1 MKRLLKRLLIFNCTA
16 LIFLSLGIS
25 VFAAD
30 SSVTYEGQA
39 EKFIF
44 APGSSY
50 SPTDLFSDFKGVMPG
65 DSITQQ
71 IVIKN
76 DVKNNVKIKL
86 YLKSLGA
93 HDDSKEFL
101 SQMNLKVSQDGAS
114 NLFDAP
120 SDRTAGLTE
129 WVYLGT
135 IYSGGDIKLN
145 VTLDVPADMGNEFK
159 SAVGLIDWQFKVE
172 ELPISPDD
180 PKPPKTGDT
189 FNPTP
194 WVLMMV
200 SSLAMIILMIAV
212 RRRKENTDGCTK

>member
-1 MKRLLKRLLIFNCTA
+1 MKSFIKKTVLLLAA
-16 LIFLSLGIS
+16 LALTLSFS
-25 VFAAD
+25 ATVFAEGT
-30 SSVTYEGQA
+30 VTYEEGA
-39 EKFIF
+39 KKFIF

-93 HDDSKEFL
+93 HDGSKEFL
-101 SQMNLKVSQDGAS
+101 SQMNLKVSQDGTS

-120 SDRTAGLTE
+120 SDQTAGLTE

-135 IYSGGDIKLN
+135 IYSGGEIKLN
-145 VTLDVPADMGNEFK
+145 VTLDVPANMGNEFK
-159 SAVGLIDWQFKVE
+159 NAVGLIDWQFKAE
-172 ELPISPDD
+172 ELPIEPTD
-180 PKPPKTGDT
+180 PKAPITGEDS
-189 FNPTP
+189 NIEI
-194 WVLMMV
+194 WLLVCIISLAVIVLSSVLMNK
-200 SSLAMIILMIAV
+200 S
-212 RRRKENTDGCTK
+212 TKADNN

>member
-1 MKRLLKRLLIFNCTA
+1 MKSFIKKTVLLLTA
-16 LIFLSLGIS
+16 LALALSFS
-25 VFAAD
+25 ATVFAEGT
-30 SSVTYEGQA
+30 VTYEEGA
-39 EKFIF
+39 KKFIF

-101 SQMNLKVSQDGAS
+101 SQMNLKVSQDGTS

-120 SDRTAGLTE
+120 SDQTAGLTE

-135 IYSGGDIKLN
+135 IYSGGEIKLN
-145 VTLDVPADMGNEFK
+145 VTLDVPVTMGNEFK
-159 SAVGLIDWQFKVE
+159 EVVGYLDWQFKVE
-172 ELPISPDD
+172 ELPIETTD
-180 PKPPKTGDT
+180 PKPPKTGDDS
-189 FNPTP
+189 NMAI
-194 WVLMMV
+194 WLLVCIISLAVIVLSSVLMNK
-200 SSLAMIILMIAV
+200 S
-212 RRRKENTDGCTK
+212 TKADNN

>member
-1 MKRLLKRLLIFNCTA
+1 MKSFIKKTVLLLAA
-16 LIFLSLGIS
+16 LALTLSFS
-25 VFAAD
+25 ATVFAEGT
-30 SSVTYEGQA
+30 VTYEEGA
-39 EKFIF
+39 NKFIF

-114 NLFDAP
+114 DLFDAP
-120 SDRTAGLTE
+120 SDQTAGLTE

-135 IYSGGDIKLN
+135 IYSGGEIKLN
-145 VTLDVPADMGNEFK
+145 VTLDVPVTMGNEFK
-159 SAVGLIDWQFKVE
+159 EVVGYLDWQFKVE
-172 ELPISPDD
+172 ELPIETTD
-180 PKPPKTGDT
+180 PKPPKTGDDS
-189 FNPTP
+189 NMAI
-194 WVLMMV
+194 WLSVCIISLAVIVLSSVLMNK
-200 SSLAMIILMIAV
+200 S
-212 RRRKENTDGCTK
+212 TKADNN

>member
-1 MKRLLKRLLIFNCTA
+1 MKRFIKKTVLLLAA
-16 LIFLSLGIS
+16 LALTLSFS
-25 VFAAD
+25 ATVFAEGT
-30 SSVTYEGQA
+30 VTYEEGA
-39 EKFIF
+39 NKFIF

-101 SQMNLKVSQDGAS
+101 SQMNLKVSQDGTS

-135 IYSGGDIKLN
+135 IYSGGEIKLN

-159 SAVGLIDWQFKVE
+159 NAVGLIDWQFKAE
-172 ELPISPDD
+172 ELPIEPTD
-180 PKPPKTGDT
+180 PKAPITGEDS
-189 FNPTP
+189 NIEI
-194 WVLMMV
+194 WLLVCIISLAVIVLSSVLMNK
-200 SSLAMIILMIAV
+200 S
-212 RRRKENTDGCTK
+212 TKADNN

>member
-1 MKRLLKRLLIFNCTA
+1 MKNLIKKTVLLLAA
-16 LIFLSLGIS
+16 LALALSFS
-25 VFAAD
+25 ATVFAEGT
-30 SSVTYEGQA
+30 VTYEEGA
-39 EKFIF
+39 KKFIF

-101 SQMNLKVSQDGAS
+101 SQMNLKVSQDGTS

-120 SDRTAGLTE
+120 SDQTAGLTE
-129 WVYLGT
+129 WVDLGP
-135 IYSGGDIKLN
+135 IYSGGEIKLN
-145 VTLDVPADMGNEFK
+145 VTLDIPADMGNEFK
-159 SAVGLIDWQFKVE
+159 NAVGLIDWQFKAE
-172 ELPISPDD
+172 ELPIEPTD
-180 PKPPKTGDT
+180 PKAPITGEDS
-189 FNPTP
+189 NIEI
-194 WVLMMV
+194 WLLVCIISLAVIVLSSVLMNK
-200 SSLAMIILMIAV
+200 S
-212 RRRKENTDGCTK
+212 TKADNN